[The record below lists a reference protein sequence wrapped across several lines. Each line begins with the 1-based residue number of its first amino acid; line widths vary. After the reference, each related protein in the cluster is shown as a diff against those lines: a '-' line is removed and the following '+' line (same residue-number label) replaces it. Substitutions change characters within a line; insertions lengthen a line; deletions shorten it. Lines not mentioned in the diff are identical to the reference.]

1 MTSRRPTDVALL
13 YAPTED
19 QKGARI
25 IRAREGVLETG
36 EVRPV
41 PEGRALT
48 GQELVRLRPRE
59 KFPALCDVET
69 LHPAEKTDRQ
79 SSGPV
84 QVATD
89 EYRRN
94 WEQTFGDR
102 PSKPGLAN

>member
-1 MTSRRPTDVALL
+1 MTVRRPADVALL
-13 YAPTED
+13 YAPTDD

-48 GQELVRLRPRE
+48 GQELVRLRPHE

-69 LHPAEKTDRQ
+69 LHPAEKTDRAG
-79 SSGPV
+79 GPA

-94 WEQTFGDR
+94 WEQTFGPKRAKSDM
-102 PSKPGLAN
+102 AN

>member
-1 MTSRRPTDVALL
+1 MTVRRPTDVALL
-13 YAPTED
+13 YAPTDD

-48 GQELVRLRPRE
+48 GQELVRLRPHE

-69 LHPAEKTDRQ
+69 LHAAEKTDRA
-79 SSGPV
+79 SGPA

-89 EYRRN
+89 DYRRN
-94 WEQTFGDR
+94 WEQIFGG
-102 PSKPGLAN
+102 KPAKTGRAN